1 MRCCLALLLLLFAC
15 GAWAQ
20 RLGEFRFDSA
30 KATDASPIQWNWQF
44 GDRTAS
50 FSGIELAPG
59 GTATLS
65 LPGWEGGGL
74 TLKVREFRTN
84 ALQSPAYLIELND
97 KPLVFRCEALETAG
111 PATAFIDL
119 PVGGTGRPFELRF
132 INLAP
137 HSLCLDRVVVYHD
150 LEAYVKEAGMALP
163 MALGP
168 TVGFW
173 VEPERL
179 AALRALLPKNDL
191 FTPLVSVP
199 TFALAQWPPEDIKQ
213 RLEALVQG
221 CAGTDLGL
229 ELQLN
234 TWWAGTPS
242 GPDGRGGH
250 WYDPTYQQVTYDPE
264 KGQYGLSVPN
274 HWSSVPWLTTR
285 NPRLNAFKARQFET
299 TGRLLR
305 ELADS
310 HPDLPLFSLV
320 LDNEVTY
327 WGAGMPDT
335 PPNLQAD
342 FNPSL
347 VQAATE
353 AGIQL
358 DPTDGLG
365 PDELAFLQASL
376 RAYNRETSS
385 ALLKGLGASPLGD
398 KVYTHTFL
406 GGWCFGTPTEALA
419 VGVLEDCAV
428 GGEWGGYATT
438 AAGSGAGLPAWLK
451 LQQELGL
458 PANINCELGGA
469 STAAGDTQMAY
480 AAGCTHIT
488 LFNLSDRGLKATV
501 ESLASD
507 HGAFPR
513 GIAWRPKLLEE
524 SFQSDSW
531 QDSFSTD
538 AVHAESIWP
547 TPDKALVGNQ
557 LGQSN
562 VTRFILSASELLNQ
576 PTFDRLALRLRA
588 RAFVLNQA
596 DENAY
601 MALRVIQ
608 PDGAPI
614 EVWRMH
620 DASGE
625 FSIDLSEWAK
635 GRTELPLEL
644 DLHPLGLNGWVC
656 VFDLSVEEPWAEEQ
670 YLADAKPVSA
680 DRLRAESLLVA
691 WRGQAQFELQRAE
704 AAGVPEATLAEA
716 RQAITEGRFP
726 EAVSL
731 LKVARF
737 KAQPDIFTPWE
748 PPLPNRLER
757 GELRSTAGD
766 AVTLDPY
773 DGGFVGRRI
782 TLSSDCKVTLVVNGE
797 QIEGAGLGELLGGDD
812 VSVLLEDGLA
822 VQVTALRGAVTAR
835 VASFLPCTAFDLPRL
850 ELEGGLAMP
859 ISSVASLATRFPPE
873 RPASCPLVVGARWFE
888 PGDLVEARWNPETE
902 QFCFVKLLEQ
912 KP

>member
-1 MRCCLALLLLLFAC
+1 MRCCLTLLLLLLAC

-20 RLGEFRFDSA
+20 RLGEFRFDPA
-30 KATDASPIQWNWQF
+30 KATDASPVQWSWQF

-50 FSGIELAPG
+50 FSGIELARG
-59 GTATLS
+59 GTATLG

-74 TLKVREFRTN
+74 TLEVREFRTN
-84 ALQSPAYLIELND
+84 ALQSPAYLVELNG
-97 KPLVFRCEALETAG
+97 KPLVFRCEAFDTAG
-111 PATAFIDL
+111 PATAFVDL
-119 PVGGTGRPFELRF
+119 PAEATAQPFELRF
-132 INLAP
+132 INRAP
-137 HSLCLDRVVVYHD
+137 HSLCLDRVVVYRD
-150 LEAYVKEAGMALP
+150 LEGYVQEAGMALP

-179 AALRALLPKNDL
+179 AALRALLPKNAL

-199 TFALAQWPPEDIKQ
+199 TFALAQWPPEDIRQ

-221 CAGTDLGL
+221 CAGADLGL

-242 GPDGRGGH
+242 GPDGQGGH

-264 KGQYGLSVPN
+264 KRQYGLSVPN

-285 NPRLNAFKARQFET
+285 NPDLNAFKARQFET

-353 AGIQL
+353 VGIQL
-358 DPTDGLG
+358 DPTDELS

-376 RAYNRETSS
+376 RVYNREISG
-385 ALLKGLGASPLGD
+385 ALLKGLGASPLRD
-398 KVYTHTFL
+398 KIYTHTFL
-406 GGWCFGTPTEALA
+406 GGWCFDNPTEALA
-419 VGVLEDCAV
+419 VGVLDDCAV

-469 STAAGDTQMAY
+469 TTAAGDAQIAY

-488 LFNLSDRGLKATV
+488 LFNLSDEGLQATV

-513 GIAWRPKLLEE
+513 AVTWRPTLLEE
-524 SFQSDSW
+524 SFQYEDW
-531 QDSFSTD
+531 PERFSTE
-538 AVHAESIWP
+538 AVRAEYIWP
-547 TPDKALVGNQ
+547 TPDRALVGKQ

-562 VTRFILSASELLNQ
+562 LTRFTLSASELLKQ

-601 MALRVIQ
+601 VALSVIQ
-608 PDGAPI
+608 PDG
-614 EVWRMH
+614 
-620 DASGE
+620 
-625 FSIDLSEWAK
+625 
-635 GRTELPLEL
+635 TL
-644 DLHPLGLNGWVC
+644 DRG
-656 VFDLSVEEPWAEEQ
+656 
-670 YLADAKPVSA
+670 LADARCEWRVLDRPV
-680 DRLRAESLLVA
+680 R
-691 WRGQAQFELQRAE
+691 
-704 AAGVPEATLAEA
+704 
-716 RQAITEGRFP
+716 
-726 EAVSL
+726 
-731 LKVARF
+731 
-737 KAQPDIFTPWE
+737 
-748 PPLPNRLER
+748 
-757 GELRSTAGD
+757 
-766 AVTLDPY
+766 
-773 DGGFVGRRI
+773 VG
-782 TLSSDCKVTLVVNGE
+782 
-797 QIEGAGLGELLGGDD
+797 
-812 VSVLLEDGLA
+812 
-822 VQVTALRGAVTAR
+822 
-835 VASFLPCTAFDLPRL
+835 
-850 ELEGGLAMP
+850 
-859 ISSVASLATRFPPE
+859 
-873 RPASCPLVVGARWFE
+873 
-888 PGDLVEARWNPETE
+888 
-902 QFCFVKLLEQ
+902 
-912 KP
+912 